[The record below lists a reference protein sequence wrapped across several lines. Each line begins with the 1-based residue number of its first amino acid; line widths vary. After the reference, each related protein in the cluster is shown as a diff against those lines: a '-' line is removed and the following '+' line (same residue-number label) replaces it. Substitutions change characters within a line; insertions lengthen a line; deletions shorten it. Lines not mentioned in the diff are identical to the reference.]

1 MPRRVKGGIIMK
13 QAKDNA
19 TVAPATEA
27 IKKKA
32 HLPRNKKF
40 FWMFFVIGTLLLLL
54 GGALLPVWSNVD
66 VPWKDFGTRLFSL
79 IFFFVILIYIIGY
92 LLRQIIRESKTAI
105 KILTVFEAGFFFAV
119 AIGSILQYFDSASI
133 GGPGTI
139 VGMAFW
145 SRGFVYIVKAYLCKH
160 EEGDKYPLWT
170 LILSIGLVSL
180 GSVMIANKLFSIT
193 HVVWV
198 VSVTILLVGAFMILL
213 GFISKPK
220 VDKALL
226 ALKREQKKIRRQE
239 KELAKAQKRAERL
252 ESKVE
257 GESEKKADEV
267 LSLEAPKEEADE

>member
-1 MPRRVKGGIIMK
+1 
-13 QAKDNA
+13 
-19 TVAPATEA
+19 
-27 IKKKA
+27 
-32 HLPRNKKF
+32 
-40 FWMFFVIGTLLLLL
+40 
-54 GGALLPVWSNVD
+54 
-66 VPWKDFGTRLFSL
+66 
-79 IFFFVILIYIIGY
+79 
-92 LLRQIIRESKTAI
+92 
-105 KILTVFEAGFFFAV
+105 
-119 AIGSILQYFDSASI
+119 
-133 GGPGTI
+133 
-139 VGMAFW
+139 
-145 SRGFVYIVKAYLCKH
+145 
-160 EEGDKYPLWT
+160 
-170 LILSIGLVSL
+170 
-180 GSVMIANKLFSIT
+180 MIANKLFSIT